1 MKRENTNQIR
11 FILEEI
17 LPPILRDSFIFKLI
31 VSKIYRKD
39 RTHEKLK
46 SEILT
51 ISKKEYEKYYENMPQ
66 IHNNS
71 DLSEICIDEILKN
84 IRFNNIIDI
93 GCGNGF
99 LLQKIR
105 DKNKNIKLTGT
116 EIIINPEIKKRFK
129 SNRIKLLK
137 KSIENINQIKKKYD
151 TVICSH
157 VLEHVLDIN
166 LAYLNLKKICK
177 KRLIIIVPR
186 ERPYEHTFNGHLHFF
201 PYKWS
206 LINTIRPKNKFT
218 IKDLKRDFIYIENIK
233 K

>member
-31 VSKIYRKD
+31 VRKIYRKD

-129 SNRIKLLK
+129 SKRIKLLK
-137 KSIENINQIKKKYD
+137 KNIENINQIKKKYD

-206 LINTIRPKNKFT
+206 FINTIRPKNKFT